1 MTIIPKGTIIGD
13 SEEYD
18 LLAQWVRELK
28 LSDPLPDRILTCEI
42 GVRKGMGSKI
52 ILDEIIKRLPKIG
65 LRTSFKHVGVDPY
78 DDLLY
83 QHYDHTLPKRK
94 DYDAKMMKQMVQ
106 NFRFYHQY
114 KYLHMTDTEFM
125 GAWYDHKVPFD
136 FVHLDGPHMTKDV
149 LTEAVWF
156 ANRSR
161 VGSRM
166 VFDDFTLYGMDEIAH
181 ALTYFGYRT
190 KHMGD
195 FKCLL
200 ERDE

>member
-1 MTIIPKGTIIGD
+1 MTIWGD
-13 SEEYD
+13 SNDYD

-42 GVRKGMGSKI
+42 GVREGLGSKT
-52 ILDEIIKRLPKIG
+52 ILDEIIKRLPAVG

-78 DDLLY
+78 DNLQY
-83 QHYDHTLPKRK
+83 QHYDHGPAARA
-94 DYDAKMMKQMVQ
+94 DYSPQMMKRMVQ
-106 NFRFYHQY
+106 DFKPYFQY

-125 GAWYDHKVPFD
+125 GKWYGHKVPFD

-161 VGSRM
+161 IGSRM
-166 VFDDFTLYGMDEIAH
+166 AFDDFTSYGMDQIAH
-181 ALTYFGYRT
+181 ALTHFGYRT

-200 ERDE
+200 EREK

>member
-1 MTIIPKGTIIGD
+1 MTIIGD
-13 SEEYD
+13 SDEYD

-42 GVRKGMGSKI
+42 GVRKGMVSKI
-52 ILDEIIKRLPKIG
+52 ILDEIIKRIPKG
-65 LRTSFKHVGVDPY
+65 RTSFKHVGVDPY
-78 DDLLY
+78 DDLVY
-83 QHYDHTLPKRK
+83 QHYDHTPPMES
-94 DYDAKMMKQMVQ
+94 DYSPQMMKQMVQ
-106 NFRFYHQY
+106 DFLPYHQY

-136 FVHLDGPHMTKDV
+136 FVHLDGPHMTRDV
-149 LTEAVWF
+149 LTEAIWF

-166 VFDDFTLYGMDEIAH
+166 VFDDFVLYGMDEIAH

-190 KHMGD
+190 KHMGSY
-195 FKCLL
+195 KAML
-200 ERDE
+200 EREK